1 MLTTDNTGLVIVD
14 MQGKLA
20 RIMHESEQLIRNIA
34 ILIKMAQQL
43 SLPIIWLEQ
52 NPEKLGA
59 TAPELSEIL
68 TKQQQPISKMTF
80 DGCQTAE
87 MEMILANAEREHWLI
102 AGIEAHVCV
111 YQTAQ
116 GLVRRGYQPEILTD
130 CVSARNPDNKNVAL
144 SRMERQGIAI
154 SSLEMAIFEI
164 LEDCSSDAFRDFVRL
179 IK

>member
-1 MLTTDNTGLVIVD
+1 MLTKDNTGIAIVD

-20 RIMHESEQLIRNIA
+20 RIMAGSEQLIQHIA
-34 ILIKMAQQL
+34 ILINMAQRL

-52 NPEKLGA
+52 NTEKLGD
-59 TAPELSEIL
+59 TVPELSELL
-68 TKQQQPISKMTF
+68 TQHQPINKMTF

-87 MEMILANAEREHWLI
+87 MDTALESAKREHWLI

-116 GLVRRGYQPEILTD
+116 GLVRKGYQPEILAD
-130 CVSARNPDNKNVAL
+130 CVSARNPENKTVAL

-164 LEDCSSDAFRDFVRL
+164 LEDCSSDAFRDFVRF